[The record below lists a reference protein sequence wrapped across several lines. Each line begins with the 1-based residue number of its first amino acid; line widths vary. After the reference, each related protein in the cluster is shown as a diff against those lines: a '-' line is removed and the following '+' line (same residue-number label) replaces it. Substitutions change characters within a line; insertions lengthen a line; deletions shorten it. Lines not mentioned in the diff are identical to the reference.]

1 MADTLVAEWGEH
13 DILTLT
19 LNRPERRNAVDA
31 QLLGALAA
39 TLRKEMDR
47 AGAIVLRGAGDVAFS
62 AGYDLAQ
69 LTGTA
74 TDLDADRVIGDA
86 VDAMRRCPAPI
97 IARLHGHCHGAGV
110 ELALNCDLR
119 IATPALRM
127 SVPAVGLGVVYRYEF
142 VARLVQTC
150 GLARTSDLL
159 LGMREL
165 GGEEAY
171 GWGLVTDVVRADE
184 LDARVR
190 AEAERLSTSPRAGV
204 RGTKASLN
212 LVAGRGVAPEDL
224 ERAREFR
231 AEAAASP
238 ERLEALR
245 HRQKKVGG

>member
-1 MADTLVAEWGEH
+1 LADTLVAEWGEH

-19 LNRPERRNAVDA
+19 LNRPERRNAVDV

-39 TLRKEMDR
+39 TLRKETDR

-171 GWGLVTDVVRADE
+171 AWGLVTDVVRADE

-231 AEAAASP
+231 AEAAVSP

-245 HRQKKVGG
+245 YRQKKVGG